1 MLREEFLKPLN
12 ITQEQLAKAMGLSR
26 KVVNQIVNDQRRLN
40 LDEAVLLAGLFETDP
55 DFWINVQAAHDRWE
69 AQAMVKTIL
78 LSPLCLWSFHK
89 KSAFFRAIFVNLP
102 T

>member
-1 MLREEFLKPLN
+1 MNTITAEPTSVGEMLREEFLKPLN

-69 AQAMVKTIL
+69 AQAMVKNHPVK
-78 LSPLCLWSFHK
+78 PLMSM
-89 KSAFFRAIFVNLP
+89 AFS
-102 T
+102 